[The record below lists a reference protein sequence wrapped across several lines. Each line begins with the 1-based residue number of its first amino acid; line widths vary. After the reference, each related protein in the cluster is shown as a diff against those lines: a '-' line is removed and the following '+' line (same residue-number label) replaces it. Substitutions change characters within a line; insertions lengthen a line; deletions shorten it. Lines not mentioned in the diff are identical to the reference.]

1 MFFGLMEALFG
12 LGLRHNEQPSSLKTD
27 MPQEMNNTTLVPPQF
42 RDDVESLKSFVGNE
56 NWKPGLEIKLEL
68 KDLLALCP
76 RERRRSDAYKKL
88 IAYLKDDCQI
98 QLIIKSKRNDN

>member
-1 MFFGLMEALFG
+1 MFFGLLEALFG
-12 LGLRHNEQPSSLKTD
+12 VDWRQPEQKPSLKTE

-42 RDDVESLKSFVGNE
+42 RDDVEYLKSFVGNE

-88 IAYLKDDCQI
+88 ITHLKNDYQI
-98 QLIIKSKRNDN
+98 QLIIKSKKQ

>member
-1 MFFGLMEALFG
+1 MMMRLMEALFG
-12 LGLRHNEQPSSLKTD
+12 LGLRHQEQPSSLKTD
-27 MPQEMNNTTLVPPQF
+27 MPQETIITTVVPPQF

-76 RERRRSDAYKKL
+76 RERKRSDAFKKL
-88 IAYLKDDCQI
+88 IAYLKDELQI
-98 QLIIKSKRNDN
+98 NLTIKPKKQ

>member
-1 MFFGLMEALFG
+1 MNFVLLEALFG
-12 LGLRHNEQPSSLKTD
+12 LGLRHHEQQSSLKTD
-27 MPQEMNNTTLVPPQF
+27 MPQEVKENTIVPPQF
-42 RDDVESLKSFVGNE
+42 RGDVESLKSFVGNE

-88 IAYLKDDCQI
+88 IAYLKDECQI
-98 QLIIKSKRNDN
+98 NLIIKTKKK

>member
-1 MFFGLMEALFG
+1 MFFGLLEALFG
-12 LGLRHNEQPSSLKTD
+12 VDWRQPEQKKPSLKTE

-42 RDDVESLKSFVGNE
+42 RDNVENLKSFVGNE

-88 IAYLKDDCQI
+88 IAYLKDECQI
-98 QLIIKSKRNDN
+98 TITIKSKKQ

>member
-1 MFFGLMEALFG
+1 MMMRLMEALFG
-12 LGLRHNEQPSSLKTD
+12 VDWWQPEQKTSLKTI
-27 MPQEMNNTTLVPPQF
+27 MPQEKNNTTIVPPQF

-68 KDLLALCP
+68 RDLLALCP

-88 IAYLKDDCQI
+88 IAYLKDECQI
-98 QLIIKSKRNDN
+98 ELIIKTKRNES